1 MPAGRQTFPSP
12 PNLNMIPR
20 AALDSLRAVLGP
32 EHLLTAEADRF
43 CYAYDAANGLYVPDA
58 VALPGQEE
66 EIARILQLAN
76 QYRFPVIP
84 RGTGTGTT
92 GGALAVQGGLVVAT
106 SRLNR
111 ILEIDPDNFLAVVEP
126 GVITGRLKAEAAK
139 VGLYYPPDP
148 SSAAFCTI
156 GGNVAENAG
165 GSAAVQYG
173 VTRDYVLGLRVVLPT
188 GEIIDTGVRT
198 AKGVVGYDLT
208 RLLVGSEG
216 TLGII
221 TRIILRLIPLP
232 AASQTLLAGFTDL
245 RQATQTV
252 ARLLR
257 ARLTPK
263 ALEFLD
269 RASLS
274 CVRHWLP
281 YDLPESIQALL
292 LVEVDGHP
300 HDVRERAEAAAA
312 FCREQQADLV
322 LLAATPAETDKLWQA
337 RKLLSPAAFRL
348 KPNKLSE
355 DVVVPISRI
364 PDLVAA
370 VEEISRRADLPIL
383 CFGHAGDGNIHVNI
397 MFDGSQPREQ
407 EAAHQA
413 VGEIFQLVRAL
424 DGTLSGE
431 HGVGISKAPYIRL
444 ELSEAVIALS
454 LRLKK
459 AFDPN
464 NIMNPGKVFPGA

>member
-1 MPAGRQTFPSP
+1 MS
-12 PNLNMIPR
+12 MIPR
-20 AALDSLRAVLGP
+20 QALQTLQTLLGP
-32 EHLLTAEADRF
+32 DNLLTAAADRH
-43 CYAYDAANGLYVPDA
+43 CYAYDSANGLFVPEA
-58 VALPGQEE
+58 VALPGHEN
-66 EIARILQLAN
+66 EISRILQLAN
-76 QYRFPVIP
+76 EYRFPVVP

-92 GGALAVQGGLVVAT
+92 GGALAVQGGLVVVT

-126 GVITGRLKAEAAK
+126 GVITGQIKAAAAK
-139 VGLYYPPDP
+139 EGLWYPPDP
-148 SSAAFCTI
+148 SSANFCTI

-221 TRIILRLIPLP
+221 TRIILRLIPQP
-232 AASQTLLAGFTDL
+232 ASRQTILAGFADL
-245 RQATQTV
+245 PQATKTV
-252 ARLLR
+252 GRLLKARL
-257 ARLTPK
+257 APS

-269 RASLS
+269 RASLA

-281 YDLPESIQALL
+281 YELPDAIQALL
-292 LVEVDGHP
+292 LIEVDGHP
-300 HDVRERAEAAAA
+300 HDVTERAAAVQAA
-312 FCREQQADLV
+312 CEQQGATLV
-322 LLAATPAETDKLWQA
+322 LAAQTPEETGKLWQA
-337 RKLLSPAAFRL
+337 RKLLSPAAFKL
-348 KPNKLSE
+348 KPHKLSE

-364 PDLVAA
+364 PDLVGAI
-370 VEEISRRADLPIL
+370 EGISAQAGLPIL

-397 MFDGSQPREQ
+397 MYDRGQPRERD
-407 EAAHQA
+407 AAQRA
-413 VGEIFQLVRAL
+413 VEQIFTIVRQL

-431 HGVGISKAPYIRL
+431 HGVGLSKAPYIGM

-454 LRLKK
+454 LRIKK
-459 AFDPN
+459 AFDPH
-464 NIMNPGKVFPGA
+464 NIMNPGKIFVPHGGPA

>member
-1 MPAGRQTFPSP
+1 
-12 PNLNMIPR
+12 
-20 AALDSLRAVLGP
+20 
-32 EHLLTAEADRF
+32 LTAAADRH
-43 CYAYDAANGLYVPDA
+43 CYAYDAANGLFVPEA
-58 VALPGQEE
+58 VALPGNEL
-66 EIARILQLAN
+66 EISAILKIAN
-76 QYRFPVIP
+76 EYRFPVVP
-84 RGTGTGTT
+84 RGAGTGTT
-92 GGALAVQGGLVVAT
+92 GGALAVAGGLVVVT

-111 ILEIDPDNFLAVVEP
+111 ILEIDPENFLAVVEP
-126 GVITGRLKAEAAK
+126 GVITGQIKAAAAK
-139 VGLYYPPDP
+139 VGLWYPPDP
-148 SSAAFCTI
+148 SSANFCTI

-232 AASQTLLAGFTDL
+232 AARQTLLSGFTDL
-245 RQATQTV
+245 RLATRTV
-252 ARLLR
+252 GRILQARL
-257 ARLTPK
+257 APN

-269 RASLS
+269 RASLA
-274 CVRHWLP
+274 CVRHLLP
-281 YDLPESIQALL
+281 YELPEAMQALL
-292 LVEVDGHP
+292 LIEVDGHP
-300 HDVRERAEAAAA
+300 HDVQERAAAVQAY
-312 FCREQQADLV
+312 CQEQGATLV
-322 LLAATPAETDKLWQA
+322 LLAKTPAEAEQLWQA
-337 RKLLSPAAFRL
+337 RKVLSPAAFKL
-348 KPNKLSE
+348 KPHKLSE
-355 DVVVPISRI
+355 DVVVPISAI

-370 VEEISRRADLPIL
+370 IEDIARQAELPIL

-397 MFDGSQPREQ
+397 MHDRTNPREQ
-407 EAAHQA
+407 AAAQRA
-413 VGEIFQLVRAL
+413 VGEIFRVVRHL
-424 DGTLSGE
+424 QGTLSGE
-431 HGVGISKAPYIRL
+431 HGVGLSKAPYIGL

-464 NIMNPGKVFPGA
+464 DIMNPGKIFTGPGQPASPTP

>member
-1 MPAGRQTFPSP
+1 
-12 PNLNMIPR
+12 MIPR
-20 AALDSLRAVLGP
+20 QALQTLQVVLGP
-32 EHLLTAEADRF
+32 DNLLTAAADRH
-43 CYAYDAANGLYVPDA
+43 CYAYDAANGLFVPDA
-58 VALPGQEE
+58 VALPCHET

-76 QYRFPVIP
+76 EYRFPVVP

-92 GGALAVQGGLVVAT
+92 GGALAVQGGLVVVT

-126 GVITGRLKAEAAK
+126 GVITGRIKAAAAK
-139 VGLYYPPDP
+139 EGLWYPPDP
-148 SSAAFCTI
+148 SSANFCTI

-221 TRIILRLIPLP
+221 TRIILRLIPQP
-232 AASQTLLAGFTDL
+232 AARQTILAGFADL
-245 RQATQTV
+245 PQATTTV
-252 ARLLR
+252 GRLLKARL
-257 ARLTPK
+257 APS

-269 RASLS
+269 RASLD

-281 YDLPESIQALL
+281 YELPDAIQALL
-292 LVEVDGHP
+292 LIEVDGHP
-300 HDVRERAEAAAA
+300 HDVQERAAAVKAS
-312 FCREQQADLV
+312 CEQQGATLV
-322 LLAATPAETDKLWQA
+322 LVAQTPEETEKLWQA
-337 RKLLSPAAFRL
+337 RKVLSPAAFKL
-348 KPNKLSE
+348 KPHKLSE

-364 PDLVAA
+364 PDLVSA
-370 VEEISRRADLPIL
+370 VEDISAQAGLPIL

-397 MFDGSQPREQ
+397 MYDRSQPRER
-407 EAAHQA
+407 EAAQRA
-413 VGEIFQLVRAL
+413 VGQIFTVVRQLH
-424 DGTLSGE
+424 GTLSGE
-431 HGVGISKAPYIRL
+431 HGVGLSKAPYIGM

-464 NIMNPGKVFPGA
+464 NIMNPGKIFVPPVGRP